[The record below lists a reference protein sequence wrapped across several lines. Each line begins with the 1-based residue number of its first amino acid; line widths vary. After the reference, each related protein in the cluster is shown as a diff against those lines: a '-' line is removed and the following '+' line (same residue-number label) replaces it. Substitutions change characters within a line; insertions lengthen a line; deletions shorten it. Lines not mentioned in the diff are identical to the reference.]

1 MVKQK
6 ARKPIQ
12 FPCLMLKPYISL
24 ARREGLEP
32 PTYWFVASHSIRL
45 SYRRTFYGK
54 VRFIRLPKYNNTSII
69 KKQAFLKIFFRDLRR
84 FFQKTGHSRTTGAA
98 VTGSERITSFCVFWI
113 LFSLQQQ
120 HFLRRLPPVRF
131 QKQPERPRAP
141 RPQRSV
147 PSFSYG

>member
-45 SYRRTFYGK
+45 SYRRIYPCFEVLVYD
-54 VRFIRLPKYNNTSII
+54 II
-69 KKQAFLKIFFRDLRR
+69 SFLKMQEVFLIFFL
-84 FFQKTGHSRTTGAA
+84 FWGH
-98 VTGSERITSFCVFWI
+98 I
-113 LFSLQQQ
+113 
-120 HFLRRLPPVRF
+120 
-131 QKQPERPRAP
+131 
-141 RPQRSV
+141 
-147 PSFSYG
+147 